1 MKRTLLTLATV
12 ITVAAAGTSFYVAT
26 QPQPTDTQKELS
38 STANTITIAGATAI
52 FSLLNDDDEDSKD
65 A

>member
-12 ITVAAAGTSFYVAT
+12 ITAAAAGTSFYVTT

-38 STANTITIAGATAI
+38 STANTIMIAGATAI
-52 FSLLNDDDEDSKD
+52 FSLLDDEDED
-65 A
+65 GRR